1 MNVPA
6 TVFSIFIPHWVL
18 IFLGF
23 LMAFG
28 ITWFTIPSVVNIS
41 RLKDL
46 CAAPNGRT
54 SHVTSTPTLGGIAV
68 FVGLVLSTVI
78 FAGTYFK
85 FELKYIFSG
94 LMIVFFVGI
103 KDDILIIDPMKKL
116 AGQIFA
122 VVLIAVFAGIRITNL
137 YGLFSIGQLPY
148 VASILLTVFVF
159 IVIINGF
166 NLIDGIDGL
175 ASGIGILTSTV
186 FGFWFWMTGHIG
198 CTILSFSFA
207 GTLTAFFWFNV
218 FSKTN
223 KIFLGDTGSMV
234 IGFVLGV
241 LACRF
246 LQFELAVQGTADIE
260 SAPVVVFGVLVIP
273 LFDSLRVFILRV
285 YQGKSPFKAD
295 RQHIHHRLLQLG
307 CTHLQATL
315 ILISVNLFFIV
326 LSYSLRGIGII
337 WLMGLILGLASL
349 MSYVLVTY
357 AKRKRRAVMNS
368 VLSMYFAMKLSKD
381 RKITPIDI
389 GKQPQR
395 IHRLH
400 QMEKVYSVM
409 N

>member
-1 MNVPA
+1 VYLPA
-6 TVFSIFIPHWVL
+6 TVFSIFIPNWTL
-18 IFLGF
+18 ILLGF

-46 CAAPNGRT
+46 CAIPNKRT
-54 SHVTSTPTLGGIAV
+54 SHFNSIPTLGGIAV

-85 FELKYIFSG
+85 FELKYIFAG
-94 LMIVFFVGI
+94 LLIVFFIGI
-103 KDDILIIDPMKKL
+103 KDDILIIDPVKKL

-122 VVLIAVFAGIRITNL
+122 IILIAVFAGIRITNL
-137 YGLFSIGQLPY
+137 YGLFHIGQLPY
-148 VASILLTVFVF
+148 LVSILLTVFVF

-186 FGFWFWMTGHIG
+186 FGIWFWMTGHMA

-218 FSKTN
+218 FSKKN

-234 IGFVLGV
+234 TGFVIGV

-246 LQFELAVQGTADIE
+246 LQLELAVQGTADIE
-260 SAPVVVFGVLVIP
+260 SAPTVVCGILIVP
-273 LFDSLRVFILRV
+273 LFDSLRVFVLRV
-285 YQGKSPFKAD
+285 CQGKSPFKAD

-307 CTHLQATL
+307 CTHLQATF
-315 ILISVNLFFIV
+315 ILISLNLFFIV
-326 LSYSLRGIGII
+326 LSYSLRGIGIV

-349 MSYVLVTY
+349 MSYLLVIH
-357 AKRKRRAVMNS
+357 AKRIRKEEINS
-368 VLSMYFAMKLSKD
+368 VLSLYFTLKTSKD
-381 RKITPIDI
+381 RKIVNENVE
-389 GKQPQR
+389 KPQR
-395 IHRLH
+395 RIYAWNRL
-400 QMEKVYSVM
+400 ENAGATM